1 MHLAIDAQRNVK
13 RRPVMGVSEYARKLV
28 SVAVAALAASTA
40 TSADA
45 QVIIGRGGGIGIS
58 IPGVGGVRLGAPGV
72 YVRPYGMSRRVIVG
86 PYGVP
91 PSYGDPYGAG
101 YSSRDDSR
109 SAAPLSSPGRGLAL
123 MLPTEGELRAMGD
136 DQLLNALVG
145 LTAQLDA
152 DLNRFDTGDTWQRYL
167 RLPDDVLPPPTADGR
182 VDLGVNSLRDTLIRF
197 ERTVARPE
205 FVQISGLPSFAA
217 TQAALAEVVRRYGA
231 QPEAPAA
238 TAPAVARRI
247 PPPVP
252 VPPETSSNEGRRRGI
267 LLRNLH
273 ARRGADA
280 AVDEADA
287 PPAQQP
293 AAGAEELPVPPPA
306 LAAPKND
313 GNAERSIL
321 AD

>member
-1 MHLAIDAQRNVK
+1 
-13 RRPVMGVSEYARKLV
+13 MGVSEYARKLF

-72 YVRPYGMSRRVIVG
+72 YVRPYGMRRVIVG
-86 PYGVP
+86 PYGVA
-91 PSYGDPYGAG
+91 PSYGDPYGAE
-101 YSSRDDSR
+101 YPSRFNSR
-109 SAAPLSSPGRGLAL
+109 PSAPLSSPGRGPTL

-136 DQLLNALVG
+136 DELLNALVG

-167 RLPDDVLPPPTADGR
+167 RLPDDALPPPTADGR
-182 VDLGVNSLRDTLIRF
+182 VELGVNSLRDTLIRF
-197 ERTVARPE
+197 ERTVAKPE

-217 TQAALAEVVRRYGA
+217 TQAALAEAVRRYGE

-238 TAPAVARRI
+238 STPAVARRI

-252 VPPETSSNEGRRRGI
+252 APPAATSNEGRRRGI

-293 AAGAEELPVPPPA
+293 APQQPPAGAEELPVPPPA

>member
-1 MHLAIDAQRNVK
+1 
-13 RRPVMGVSEYARKLV
+13 MGVSEYARKLV
-28 SVAVAALAASTA
+28 SVAVVALAASTT

-91 PSYGDPYGAG
+91 PSYGDPGAPYGAE
-101 YSSRDDSR
+101 YPSRFNSR
-109 SAAPLSSPGRGLAL
+109 PPAPLSSAGRGPAL
-123 MLPTEGELRAMGD
+123 MLPTAGELRAMGD
-136 DQLLNALVG
+136 DELLNALVG
-145 LTAQLDA
+145 LTAQFDA

-167 RLPDDVLPPPTADGR
+167 RLPDDALPPPTADGR
-182 VDLGVNSLRDTLIRF
+182 VELGVNSLRDTLIRF
-197 ERTVARPE
+197 ERTVAKPE

-217 TQAALAEVVRRYGA
+217 TQAALAEVVRRYGE
-231 QPEAPAA
+231 QPDAPAA

-252 VPPETSSNEGRRRGI
+252 TPPAATSNEGRRRGI

-273 ARRGADA
+273 ARRGGNAV
-280 AVDEADA
+280 VDEADA
-287 PPAQQP
+287 PPATQP
-293 AAGAEELPVPPPA
+293 TAGAEELPIPPPA